1 MPIRLRQAR
10 ALRQPGG
17 MADLAALGVTVKRQF
32 VTVDG
37 VELTE
42 VSITL
47 PKSTGVEATFTPEG
61 FGDKLLKLFKK
72 EIQVGD
78 PLFDEHVHIRTDTT
92 DATEALLES
101 IDLRAIIERVI
112 TDGGAIEIDG
122 AGVKLDMP
130 GRHEKDD
137 EVLVLFVKT
146 LLG

>member
-1 MPIRLRQAR
+1 VLIRLRQAR
-10 ALRQPGG
+10 PLRQPGG

-32 VTVDG
+32 VTVDD

-42 VSITL
+42 VAITL

-61 FGDKLLKLFKK
+61 FADKLLKLFKK

-78 PLFDEHVHIRTDTT
+78 PLFDEHVHIRTDTS
-92 DATEALLES
+92 DATEALLQS
-101 IDLRAIIERVI
+101 SDLRAIIERVI
-112 TDGGAIEIDG
+112 TEGGAIEIDG
-122 AGVKLDMP
+122 ASVKLDMP